1 MTTSALAVHTPEHSQ
16 PVTFTGLPNTYL
28 LAVIKNGALVD
39 HQDQPL
45 TVFKQDRRYKDGQV
59 KPVYL
64 LPNCRLDELKVDTIG
79 KFKQEKIQV
88 AISCLNPED
97 GTLMRLCLGVGLTT
111 QGAINLAAA
120 LSYLAESG
128 RVNDDFDLCFGVGDI
143 PSVTL
148 VSCGIHNPYDPAS
161 LRMHH
166 PKTWGHDERVTVMF
180 RDMPRVQKN
189 FGREFADQ
197 KAAEE
202 AMLLVLESIRSKFF
216 ASKLND
222 QIPVFADVPVL
233 PQEAGE

>member
-97 GTLMRLCLGVGLTT
+97 GTLMRICLGVGLTT
-111 QGAINLAAA
+111 QAAINLAAA
-120 LSYLAESG
+120 LSYLAESD
-128 RVNDDFDLCFGVGDI
+128 RVNDDFDLCFGKGLTQ
-143 PSVTL
+143 SVTL
-148 VSCGIHNPYDPAS
+148 VSCGIHNPYNPAS
-161 LRMHH
+161 LRKHH
-166 PKTWGHDERVTVMF
+166 DITWGLDKRVQVMF
-180 RDMPRVQKN
+180 KDMPRVQEGPYRK
-189 FGREFADQ
+189 FADQ